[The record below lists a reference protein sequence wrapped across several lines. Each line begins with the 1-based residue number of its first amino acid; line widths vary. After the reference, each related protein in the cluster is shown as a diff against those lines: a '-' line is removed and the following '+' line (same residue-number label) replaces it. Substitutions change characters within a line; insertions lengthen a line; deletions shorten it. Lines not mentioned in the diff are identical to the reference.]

1 MLGTQEYEKA
11 VVLTTMGFETFDT
24 GGKRRLDD
32 DTDRII
38 QAAMEEERREK
49 RRKVLEYQQQGGAP
63 GKAALLT
70 DSDDDDD
77 EDALRGRRRKAARLE
92 DDSDEEE
99 GRPPLEEEEERM
111 QQQDDGGQ
119 IQEGLVAIA
128 QKKRAAQRK
137 GKVSNAEET
146 DLVGNIEQAEEQYDA
161 AQMRKED
168 MEKEHGIELEA
179 FNLVEERK
187 RGYFDKD
194 GNYMEE
200 EEEKEDDEEAD
211 AWLDAGE
218 EKQVVDEATRRKI
231 EEQTMREQD
240 EPEKMTAIDIA
251 RIQYKAATILR
262 PEETVASALKRLG
275 GGPQRRHG
283 RKPITKMDDE
293 NRELFD
299 SLTECA
305 TLLMDAGEIDVYSKD
320 KRYFQSAASV
330 YIDVDE
336 PGATTVAPSNAAYAD
351 ADEDMFA
358 EDSEGEEQKK
368 DNGKQPE
375 TSAKFM
381 EWPVKELKRFCSEHG
396 KSCNGITE
404 KSDLVALAVQ
414 ISADINA
421 QKGMDP
427 PAGYVYDPTSG
438 YYWSEESKL
447 YFDQKSAGYFD
458 PTSREWF
465 TWNGATWIPWKH

>member
-1 MLGTQEYEKA
+1 
-11 VVLTTMGFETFDT
+11 MGVETFDT
-24 GGKRRLDD
+24 EGKRDVND
-32 DTDRII
+32 ETDKII

-49 RRKVLEYQQQGGAP
+49 RKKALEYQQQGGV

-70 DSDDDDD
+70 DSDDEDNDDT
-77 EDALRGRRRKAARLE
+77 LRGRRRKAARVE
-92 DDSDEEE
+92 DDSDDSEGEE
-99 GRPPLEEEEERM
+99 GRPRLDEETTHE
-111 QQQDDGGQ
+111 QDTGTQ

-128 QKKRAAQRK
+128 QKKRAAQRR
-137 GKVSNAEET
+137 GNGSNVEDT
-146 DLVGNIEQAEEQYDA
+146 GLVGNIEQAEEQYDA
-161 AQMRKED
+161 NQMRKED

-211 AWLDAGE
+211 AWLDAEE
-218 EKQVVDEATRRKI
+218 EKQVVDEATRRRI
-231 EEQTMREQD
+231 EERMMEQQD
-240 EPEKMTAIDIA
+240 EPTKMTAIDIA
-251 RIQYKAATILR
+251 RVQYKVAKILR

-275 GGPQRRHG
+275 GGPRRGHG
-283 RKPITKMDDE
+283 RKAVTTMDDE
-293 NRELFD
+293 NRALFD

-305 TLLMDAGEIDVYSKD
+305 TILMDAGEIDVYSKD

-336 PGATTVAPSNAAYAD
+336 PGGIITQSNAAYAD

-358 EDSEGEEQKK
+358 DNSEEEDKEDDKTQLES
-368 DNGKQPE
+368 
-375 TSAKFM
+375 SAKFI

-396 KSCNGITE
+396 KSCDGITE
-404 KSDLVALAVQ
+404 KSDLVALAVE
-414 ISADINA
+414 ISEEINA
-421 QKGMDP
+421 QKGRDP

-438 YYWSEESKL
+438 YYYSWESKL
-447 YFDQKSAGYFD
+447 YFDPASAGYFN
-458 PTSREWF
+458 PISREWY
-465 TWNGATWIPWKH
+465 TWNGTTWIPWKH